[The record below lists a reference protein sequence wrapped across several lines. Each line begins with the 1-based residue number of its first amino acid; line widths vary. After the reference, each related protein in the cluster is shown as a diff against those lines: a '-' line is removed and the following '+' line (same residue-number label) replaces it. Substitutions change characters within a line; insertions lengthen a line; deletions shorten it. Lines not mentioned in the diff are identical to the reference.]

1 MLTATDYRT
10 IGRDLLA
17 AMDNDRATLTLEDG
31 RTITARIVP
40 DTYHTLHDD
49 GDYMGEIVAPH
60 RDTGRPAQ
68 FDGAARKMRH
78 RGGTLWWQPPADLKS
93 DPERLE
99 ALARRVQDYYLE
111 RWGYVVAEIT
121 LTAAPCACCGQ
132 PQSTTR
138 ALGAIESDAGDY
150 FVDIF
155 ADLLSDME
163 D

>member
-1 MLTATDYRT
+1 MLTMTDYRT

-17 AMDNDRATLTLEDG
+17 ALENDRATLTLEDG
-31 RTITARIVP
+31 RTITARLVP
-40 DTYHTLHDD
+40 DEWHTLDED
-49 GDYMGEIVAPH
+49 RDFMGEIAATH
-60 RDTGRPAQ
+60 RNTGRPAH

-78 RGGTLWWQPPADLKS
+78 RGGALWWQPPADVKG

-121 LTAAPCACCGQ
+121 VTAAPCACCGSR
-132 PQSTTR
+132 QSVTR
-138 ALGAIESDAGDY
+138 AVGGVESDAGDC
-150 FVDIF
+150 FADIF
-155 ADLLSDME
+155 ADLLSDLE